1 MTTTDPLVGDVLDG
15 RYEILAKLA
24 RGGMATVYR
33 ARDTRLHRI
42 VAVKVMH
49 EGLGD
54 DGDFTQ
60 KFDREA
66 RAAARLEDPNVVGVF
81 DQGHDRGRPYI
92 VMEFIEGCTLRN
104 VISREAPIDPLRALT
119 LIEPVAAALAA
130 AHRSGLVHRDIKPE
144 NVLISS
150 RNQIKVA
157 DFGLARAVTAD
168 TVKATQGL
176 LIGTVSY
183 LPPEL
188 VASGH
193 ADKRSDV
200 YSTGVVLFELL
211 TGKKP
216 HTGDTQIQVA
226 YAHVN
231 RDVPAPSSVLPPERA
246 RKIPDYLDALV
257 LACTRRDPNLRPRDG
272 RELLSRVRKAR
283 QALARGVTNDDA
295 LAVLMNPV
303 GQTRIDPA
311 PGPVIDKVAAMVMP
325 GAAATR
331 PPAHPANLGRR
342 PERTVLGAFQNA
354 ARPARMTGPAQAE
367 VPVSATAK
375 PVRKPAVRQ
384 DLVHRRRR
392 SIVMSILVLLLV
404 VAVAFGSW
412 WAVEGRFTS
421 VPTMA
426 GNTQEAAAAMAR
438 ANHLAIQFTQDYSE
452 TVPAGHI
459 IDTDPAAGARVLRNT
474 DLKATVSKGP
484 ERFAVPTLVG
494 LSVDDAKKA
503 LTDTQL
509 AVGAVT
515 EVWDEVAKPGTVTA
529 ASMNAGD
536 LARRNTAIDL
546 SVSKGPKP
554 IPITDYTGKPA
565 AEAQAALEKAG
576 LTVTVRP
583 AYSETVEKDLVIA
596 QDPANGEAKKGETV
610 ALTVSQG
617 KETVPVPNVKFR
629 NVDEAVKTLRDAGF
643 TVLVNNPNSISRIVV
658 RTDPDTGTQLPKGAK
673 VTLYLL

>member
-54 DGDFTQ
+54 DDDFTQ

-81 DQGHDRGRPYI
+81 DQGHDHDRPYI

-104 VISREAPIDPLRALT
+104 VISREAPVDPLRALT
-119 LIEPVAAALAA
+119 LIEPVTAALAA

-150 RNQIKVA
+150 RGQIKVA
-157 DFGLARAVTAD
+157 DFGLARAVNSD

-188 VASGH
+188 VSCGH

-216 HTGDTQIQVA
+216 YVGETQIQVA

-231 RDVPAPSSVLPPERA
+231 QDVPAPSSVLPPERA

-257 LACTRRDPNLRPRDG
+257 LACTRRDANLRPRDG
-272 RELLSRVRKAR
+272 RELLNRVRRAR
-283 QALARGVTNDDA
+283 QALARGVANDEA
-295 LAVLMNPV
+295 LAVAMNPA
-303 GQTRIDPA
+303 GPQRIASA
-311 PGPVIDKVAAMVMP
+311 PGPLVENASPPAPP
-325 GAAATR
+325 GAVRTKPRARSTEPAGQPSAAPLAGVPT
-331 PPAHPANLGRR
+331 A
-342 PERTVLGAFQNA
+342 TVL
-354 ARPARMTGPAQAE
+354 
-367 VPVSATAK
+367 ATAQPRATTTATIK
-375 PVRKPAVRQ
+375 PVRMPTLRQ

-392 SIVMSILVLLLV
+392 GVVMGILVLLLA

-412 WAVEGRFTS
+412 WVVDGRFTA
-421 VPTMA
+421 VPTLA
-426 GNTQEAAAAMAR
+426 GNTQEAAAATAR
-438 ANHLAIQFTQDYSE
+438 ANHLTIQFTQDYSE
-452 TVPAGHI
+452 TVPAGHV

-484 ERFAVPTLVG
+484 ERFAVPPLIG
-494 LSVDDAKKA
+494 LSVDAARKA

-509 AVGAVT
+509 TVGAVT
-515 EVWDEVAKPGTVTA
+515 GVWDEAAPTGTVTA
-529 ASMNAGD
+529 ASMNPGD

-546 SVSKGPKP
+546 SVSKGPQP
-554 IPITDYTGKPA
+554 IPIADYTGKPA
-565 AEAQAALEKAG
+565 AEAQAAFEQAG
-576 LTVTVRP
+576 LKVSITP
-583 AYSETVEKDLVIA
+583 AYSESVEKDLVIA
-596 QDPANGEAKKGETV
+596 QDPAKGDAKKGDTI

-617 KETVPVPNVKFR
+617 KETVTVPNVKFR
-629 NVDEAVKTLRDAGF
+629 NVDDAVTILRDAGF

-658 RTDPDTGTQLPKGAK
+658 RTDPDTGSQLLKGAK
-673 VTLYLL
+673 ITVYLL